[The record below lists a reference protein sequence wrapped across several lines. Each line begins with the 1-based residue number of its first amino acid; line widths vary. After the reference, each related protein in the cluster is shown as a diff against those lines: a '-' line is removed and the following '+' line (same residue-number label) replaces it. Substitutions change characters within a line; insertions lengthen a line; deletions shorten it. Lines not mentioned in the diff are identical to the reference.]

1 MQQSPSPYR
10 SPNESRSVSFA
21 VADNVVVRE
30 GGVSNDVTDERL
42 SATTT
47 TPHGAS
53 DASADRRVAAGRRA
67 TELSSATGA
76 RPQTTRDS
84 VSDTMNGEI
93 ETLEDLSQHYQ
104 DSVPADLREAN
115 TFDWYLRE
123 LYDDPRI
130 ARNAH
135 QRVADMFDYYG
146 TEYDEDAGVVEYLM
160 ASEDPLHEGEN
171 IFYGREV
178 HESIHEFVNKVKSGA
193 RGLGPEKR
201 IKLLLGPVGSGKSHF
216 DLMVRRY
223 FEDYTMRDEGRMYT
237 FRWTNLC
244 DVIRDQDPADD
255 TVQSPMNQDP
265 IVLLPQEQ
273 RDRVIERLNENLD
286 APYTIRNEQSLDPAS
301 EFYMDKLLAEYDD
314 DLQSVLENHVE
325 IIRLVASENKRQC
338 IETFEPK
345 DKKNQDETEL
355 TGDVN
360 YSKLA
365 VYGESDP
372 RAFDYSGA
380 FCNANRGLFSGEEL
394 LKLQR
399 EFLYDF
405 LHASQEQTIKPK
417 NNPRI
422 DIDQV
427 IVGRTNMPEYRD
439 KKGDEKMEA
448 FNDRTKRIDFP
459 YVLEYT
465 QEAEIYRK
473 MLRNAD
479 VPHMH
484 IEPHAM
490 EMAGL
495 FGVLTRIT
503 EPDGERISLTQKAKA
518 YNGEID
524 DGDDVDVKKLREEG
538 ESKADIAEGMEGVS
552 ARFIGDEIAEA
563 IMDSTHR
570 GRDYLSPLSIFTHFE
585 ENLENHGS
593 IPEENVERYHR
604 YLEMVRDEYKER
616 AIEDVRH
623 ALAYDLDEI
632 QRQGE
637 KYMDHVMAYIDD
649 ATVRDE
655 LTGREQDPD
664 EKFLRSVE
672 EKLEIPSDRKDD
684 FRQEVSN
691 WVSRR
696 AREGTSFNPQDNDR
710 LRRALERKLWE
721 DKKHNINFSA
731 LVSANELDDDERNA
745 WIDALEE
752 QGYSREGAREVLEF
766 AGAEVAKAELE
777 T

>member
-1 MQQSPSPYR
+1 MTQ
-10 SPNESRSVSFA
+10 
-21 VADNVVVRE
+21 
-30 GGVSNDVTDERL
+30 
-42 SATTT
+42 
-47 TPHGAS
+47 
-53 DASADRRVAAGRRA
+53 
-67 TELSSATGA
+67 
-76 RPQTTRDS
+76 
-84 VSDTMNGEI
+84 
-93 ETLEDLSQHYQ
+93 ETLEELSREYR
-104 DSVPADLREAN
+104 DTIPADLREHRSFSA
-115 TFDWYLRE
+115 YLDQ
-123 LYDDPRI
+123 LYDEPTI

-146 TEYDEDAGVVEYLM
+146 TEYDEDAGVVEYKL
-160 ASEDPLHEGEN
+160 ASEDPLNDGEN
-171 IFYGREV
+171 TFYGRIV

-193 RGLGPEKR
+193 RGLGPQKR
-201 IKLLLGPVGSGKSHF
+201 IKLLLGPVGSGKSDF
-216 DLMVRRY
+216 DRQVRRY
-223 FEDYTMRDEGRMYT
+223 YEDYTRSNEGRMYT

-244 DVIRDQDPADD
+244 DVIPDQDPADD
-255 TVQSPMNQDP
+255 TVRSPMNQDP

-273 RDRVIERLNENLD
+273 RDRVIEDINEELD
-286 APYTIRNEQSLDPAS
+286 APYTIRNEQALDPAS
-301 EFYMDKLLAEYDD
+301 EFYMDRLLAHYDD
-314 DLQSVLENHVE
+314 DLQQVLENHVE
-325 IIRLVASENKRQC
+325 IVRLVADENMRQA

-360 YSKLA
+360 YSKIA

-380 FCNANRGLFSGEEL
+380 FCNANRGIFSGEEL

-405 LHASQEQTIKPK
+405 LHATQEQTIKPK

-427 IVGRTNMPEYRD
+427 IVGRTNMPEYKD

-459 YVLEYT
+459 YVLQYEE
-465 QEAEIYRK
+465 EARIYEK
-473 MLRNAD
+473 MLNNAD
-479 VPHMH
+479 LPDIIV
-484 IEPHAM
+484 EPHTL

-495 FGVLTRIT
+495 FGVLTRIE
-503 EPDGERISLTQKAKA
+503 EPDTGNVTLVQKAKA

-524 DGDDVDVKKLREEG
+524 EAEDIDVKKLRDEAAE
-538 ESKADIAEGMEGVS
+538 KAEIGEGMEGVS
-552 ARFIGDEIAEA
+552 PRFIGDEIAEA
-563 IMDSTHR
+563 IMDSMHR
-570 GRDYLSPLSIFTHFE
+570 SRDFLSPLTTFNHLEANI
-585 ENLENHGS
+585 ENHGS
-593 IPEENVERYHR
+593 IPEDRFETYHR
-604 YLEMVRDEYKER
+604 YLELVREEYKER

-623 ALAYDLDEI
+623 ALAYDVDEI

-649 ATVRDE
+649 DTVEDE
-655 LTGREQDPD
+655 ITGREQEPD
-664 EKFLRSVE
+664 EQFLRSVE
-672 EKLEIPSDRKDD
+672 EKLDLPEDRKDD

-696 AREGTSFNPQDNDR
+696 AREGDTFNPQDNDR

-731 LVSANELDDDERNA
+731 LVSSGEMDDDERNQ
-745 WIDALEE
+745 WIDALIE
-752 QGYSREGAREVLEF
+752 QGYSEEGAREVLEF
-766 AGAEVAKAELE
+766 AGAEVAKSEME
-777 T
+777 E

>member
-1 MQQSPSPYR
+1 M
-10 SPNESRSVSFA
+10 
-21 VADNVVVRE
+21 
-30 GGVSNDVTDERL
+30 SN
-42 SATTT
+42 
-47 TPHGAS
+47 
-53 DASADRRVAAGRRA
+53 
-67 TELSSATGA
+67 
-76 RPQTTRDS
+76 
-84 VSDTMNGEI
+84 M
-93 ETLEDLSQHYQ
+93 ETLEDLSQEYRN
-104 DSVPADLREAN
+104 SIPSDLRE
-115 TFDWYLRE
+115 TRSFDWYLDE
-123 LYDDPRI
+123 LYEDPRI

-146 TEYDEDAGVVEYLM
+146 TEYDEGLGVVEYQL
-160 ASEDPLHEGEN
+160 ASEDPLNDGEN
-171 IFYGREV
+171 TFYGRNI

-201 IKLLLGPVGSGKSHF
+201 IKLLLGPVGSGKSEF
-216 DLMVRRY
+216 DRQVRTY
-223 FEDYTMRDEGRMYT
+223 FEDYSLREAGRMYT

-255 TVQSPMNQDP
+255 VVRSPMNQDP
-265 IVLLPQEQ
+265 LVLLPQEQ
-273 RDRVIERLNENLD
+273 RDRVIEGMNERLD
-286 APYTIRNEQSLDPAS
+286 APYTVRNEQSLDPAS
-301 EFYMDKLLAEYDD
+301 EFYMDRLLEHYDD
-314 DLQSVLENHVE
+314 DLQAVLENHVE
-325 IIRLVASENKRQC
+325 VVRLIADENKRQC

-360 YSKLA
+360 YSKIA

-380 FCNANRGLFSGEEL
+380 FCNANRGIFSGEEL

-405 LHASQEQTIKPK
+405 LHATQEQTIKPK

-459 YVLEYT
+459 YVLQYEE
-465 QEAEIYRK
+465 EAMIYDK

-479 VPHMH
+479 VPDIHV
-484 IEPHAM
+484 EPHTLQ
-490 EMAGL
+490 MAGL
-495 FGVLTRIT
+495 FGVLTRIQ
-503 EPDGERISLTQKAKA
+503 EPDGGQVSVVQKAKA

-524 DGDDVDVKKLREEG
+524 EADDIDVKKLREEAQ
-538 ESKADIAEGMEGVS
+538 EVADLGEGMDGVS
-552 ARFIGDEIAEA
+552 PRFIGDEIAEA
-563 IMDSTHR
+563 IMDSMHR
-570 GRDYLSPLSIFTHFE
+570 GRDFLSPLTTFNHLE

-593 IPEENVERYHR
+593 IPQENFETYYR
-604 YLEMVRDEYKER
+604 YLELVREEYKER

-649 ATVRDE
+649 DTVEDDI
-655 LTGREQDPD
+655 TGREQDPD
-664 EKFLRSVE
+664 EKFLRDVE
-672 EKLEIPSDRKDD
+672 EKLDIPEDRKED

-731 LVSANELDDDERNA
+731 LVSSGEMDDEERNS
-745 WIDALEE
+745 WVRALVE
-752 QGYSREGAREVLEF
+752 QGYSKEGAKEVLEF
-766 AGAEVAKAELE
+766 AGAEVAKTEMEADD
-777 T
+777 

>member
-1 MQQSPSPYR
+1 M
-10 SPNESRSVSFA
+10 NG
-21 VADNVVVRE
+21 D
-30 GGVSNDVTDERL
+30 
-42 SATTT
+42 
-47 TPHGAS
+47 
-53 DASADRRVAAGRRA
+53 RA
-67 TELSSATGA
+67 TLESLS
-76 RPQTTRDS
+76 RQYK
-84 VSDTMNGEI
+84 
-93 ETLEDLSQHYQ
+93 Q
-104 DSVPADLREAN
+104 SVPEDLREAKS
-115 TFDWYLRE
+115 FEWYLDTV
-123 LYDDPRI
+123 YDDPKV

-135 QRVADMFDYYG
+135 QRVADMFDHYG
-146 TEYDEDAGVVEYLM
+146 TDYDEDAGVVEYRM
-160 ASEDPLHEGEN
+160 ASEDPLHDGEN
-171 IFYGREV
+171 TFYGREV

-193 RGLGPEKR
+193 RGLGPQKR

-216 DLMVRRY
+216 DWMARRY
-223 FEDYTMRDEGRMYT
+223 FEDYTATDAGRMYT
-237 FRWTNLC
+237 FRWTNLG
-244 DVIRDQDPADD
+244 DVIRDQDPEDD
-255 TVQSPMNQDP
+255 TVVSPMNQDP
-265 IVLLPQEQ
+265 LVLLPQAQ
-273 RDRVIERLNENLD
+273 RDGVIERLNKRLD
-286 APYTIRNEQSLDPAS
+286 APYTIRNDQALDPAS
-301 EFYMDKLLAEYDD
+301 EFYLDSLLAHYDD
-314 DLQSVLENHVE
+314 DLQSVLENHIE
-325 IIRLVASENKRQC
+325 IVRLVASENKRQC
-338 IETFEPK
+338 VETFEPK

-372 RAFDYSGA
+372 RAFDYAGA

-427 IVGRTNMPEYRD
+427 IVGRTNMPEYRE

-459 YVLEYT
+459 YVLEYDE
-465 QEAEIYRK
+465 EAEIYRK

-479 VPHMH
+479 VPDMH

-495 FGVLTRIT
+495 FGVLTRVT
-503 EPDGERISLTQKAKA
+503 EPDGSVSLVQKAKA

-524 DGDDVDVKKLREEG
+524 ESDDIDARKLRENG
-538 ESKADIAEGMEGVS
+538 EESADIGEGMGGVS

-570 GRDYLSPLSIFTHFE
+570 GRSYLSPLSVFSHFE
-585 ENLENHGS
+585 ANLENHGA
-593 IPEENVERYHR
+593 IPEDNLDRYYR
-604 YLEMVRDEYKER
+604 YLELVREEYKGR

-623 ALAYDLDEI
+623 ALAYDLEEI

-649 ATVRDE
+649 DTIEDE
-655 LTGREQDPD
+655 LTGRKQDPD
-664 EKFLRSVE
+664 ETFLRSVE
-672 EKLEIPSDRKDD
+672 EKLEIPEDRKDD

-696 AREGTSFNPQDNDR
+696 ARDGTSFNPQDNDR

-721 DKKHNINFSA
+721 DKKHNINVSA
-731 LVSANELDDDERNA
+731 LVSANELDDDERSA
-745 WIDALEE
+745 WIDALVN
-752 QGYSREGAREVLEF
+752 QGYSPEGAREVLEF
-766 AGAEVAKAELE
+766 AGAEVAKSELE
-777 T
+777 G

>member
-1 MQQSPSPYR
+1 MTG
-10 SPNESRSVSFA
+10 
-21 VADNVVVRE
+21 DN
-30 GGVSNDVTDERL
+30 TL
-42 SATTT
+42 
-47 TPHGAS
+47 
-53 DASADRRVAAGRRA
+53 
-67 TELSSATGA
+67 
-76 RPQTTRDS
+76 
-84 VSDTMNGEI
+84 
-93 ETLEDLSQHYQ
+93 ETLSQQYRET
-104 DSVPADLREAN
+104 VPSDLRDAK
-115 TFDWYLRE
+115 TFAWYLGAVH
-123 LYDDPRI
+123 DDPKI
-130 ARNAH
+130 TRNAH

-146 TEYDEDAGVVEYLM
+146 THYDEGSGTVEYLL
-160 ASEDPLHEGEN
+160 ASEDPLGDGEN
-171 IFYGREV
+171 TFYGEV
-178 HESIHEFVNKVKSGA
+178 VHRAIHEFVNKVKSGA
-193 RGLGPEKR
+193 RGLGPDRR
-201 IKLLLGPVGSGKSHF
+201 IKLLLGPVGSGKSAF
-216 DLMVRRY
+216 DAQLRKY
-223 FEDYTMRDEGRMYT
+223 FEDYTAREEGRMYT

-244 DVIRDQDPADD
+244 DVIPDQDPADD
-255 TVQSPMNQDP
+255 VVQSPMNQDP
-265 IVLLPQEQ
+265 LILLPLEQ
-273 RDRVIERLNENLD
+273 RQQVIDELNERLE

-301 EFYMDKLLAEYDD
+301 SFYMDRLLAYYDD
-314 DLQSVLENHVE
+314 DLQTVLENHIEVV
-325 IIRLVASENKRQC
+325 RLIADENKRQA

-360 YSKLA
+360 YSKIA

-380 FCNANRGLFSGEEL
+380 FCNANRGIFSGEEL

-405 LHASQEQTIKPK
+405 LHATQEQTIKPK

-427 IVGRTNMPEYRD
+427 IVGRTNMPEYRE
-439 KKGDEKMEA
+439 KKGDESMEA

-459 YVLEYT
+459 YVLEYVA
-465 QEAEIYRK
+465 ESEIYGK
-473 MLRNAD
+473 LLNNAD
-479 VPHMH
+479 VPDIHV
-484 IEPHAM
+484 EPHTL

-495 FGVLTRIT
+495 FGVLTRIE
-503 EPDGERISLTQKAKA
+503 EPDTEAVDIVQKAKA
-518 YNGEID
+518 YNGESS
-524 DGDDVDVKKLREEG
+524 DGDDIDVKKLREEG
-538 ESKADIAEGMEGVS
+538 ESNAEIAEAMVGVS
-552 ARFIGDEIAEA
+552 PRFIGDEIAEA
-563 IMDSTHR
+563 IMDSMHR
-570 GRDYLSPLSIFTHFE
+570 GRSYLSPLAVFTHFE

-593 IPEENVERYHR
+593 IPEENFERYHR
-604 YLEMVRDEYKER
+604 YLELVREEYKER

-623 ALAYDLDEI
+623 ALAYDIDEI

-649 ATVRDE
+649 DTVPDD

-664 EKFLRSVE
+664 ETFLRAVE
-672 EKLEIPSDRKDD
+672 EKLEIPEDRKDD

-696 AREGTSFNPQDNDR
+696 AREGEAFSPQDNDR

-745 WIDALEE
+745 WVDALIE
-752 QGYSREGAREVLEF
+752 QGYSQEGAIELLEF
-766 AGAEVAKAELE
+766 AGAEVAKSELE

>member
-1 MQQSPSPYR
+1 MS
-10 SPNESRSVSFA
+10 
-21 VADNVVVRE
+21 
-30 GGVSNDVTDERL
+30 ER
-42 SATTT
+42 
-47 TPHGAS
+47 
-53 DASADRRVAAGRRA
+53 
-67 TELSSATGA
+67 
-76 RPQTTRDS
+76 
-84 VSDTMNGEI
+84 
-93 ETLEDLSQHYQ
+93 ETLEDLSQEYR
-104 DSVPADLREAN
+104 DTIPEDLRE
-115 TFDWYLRE
+115 THSFEWYLQE
-123 LYDDPRI
+123 AYDHPRV

-146 TEYDEDAGVVEYLM
+146 TEYDEEAGVVEYRL
-160 ASEDPLHEGEN
+160 ASEDPLNDGEN
-171 IFYGREV
+171 TFYGRAV

-201 IKLLLGPVGSGKSHF
+201 IKLLLGPVGSGKSEF
-216 DLMVRRY
+216 DRQVRTY
-223 FEDYTMRDEGRMYT
+223 YEDYTATDEGRMYT

-255 TVQSPMNQDP
+255 VVRSPMNQDP
-265 IVLLPQEQ
+265 LVLLPQKQ
-273 RDRVIERLNENLD
+273 RDHVLDRINEALD
-286 APYTIRNEQSLDPAS
+286 APYTVRNEQSLDPAS
-301 EFYMDKLLAEYDD
+301 EFYMDRLLEHYDD
-314 DLQSVLENHVE
+314 DLEAVLSNHVE
-325 IIRLVASENKRQC
+325 IVRLLADENKRQG

-360 YSKLA
+360 YSKIA

-380 FCNANRGLFSGEEL
+380 FCNANRGIFSGEEL

-405 LHASQEQTIKPK
+405 LHATQEQTIKPK

-459 YVLEYT
+459 YVLQYEE
-465 QEAEIYRK
+465 EAHIYEK
-473 MLRNAD
+473 MLGNAD
-479 VPHMH
+479 VPDIHV
-484 IEPHAM
+484 EPHTL

-495 FGVLTRIT
+495 FGVLTRIA
-503 EPDGERISLTQKAKA
+503 EPDGGQVGVVQKAKA

-524 DGDDVDVKKLREEG
+524 EGEDIDVKKLRDEAEEATDLG
-538 ESKADIAEGMEGVS
+538 EGMDGVS
-552 ARFIGDEIAEA
+552 PRFIGDEIAEA
-563 IMDSTHR
+563 IMDSMHR
-570 GRDYLSPLSIFTHFE
+570 GRGFLSPLTTFNHLE

-593 IPEENVERYHR
+593 IPQENFETYYR
-604 YLEMVRDEYKER
+604 YLELVREEYRER

-649 ATVRDE
+649 DTVEDE
-655 LTGREQDPD
+655 ITGREQEPD
-664 EKFLRSVE
+664 EKFLRDVE
-672 EKLEIPSDRKDD
+672 EKLSIPEDRKDD
-684 FRQEVSN
+684 FRQEVAN

-696 AREGTSFNPQDNDR
+696 AREGETFDPQDNDR

-731 LVSANELDDDERNA
+731 LVSSGEMDDDERSA
-745 WIDALEE
+745 WVQALTD
-752 QGYSREGAREVLEF
+752 QGYSEDGAREVLEF
-766 AGAEVAKAELE
+766 AGAEVAKTEME
-777 T
+777 D

>member
-1 MQQSPSPYR
+1 MSK
-10 SPNESRSVSFA
+10 NK
-21 VADNVVVRE
+21 
-30 GGVSNDVTDERL
+30 
-42 SATTT
+42 
-47 TPHGAS
+47 
-53 DASADRRVAAGRRA
+53 
-67 TELSSATGA
+67 
-76 RPQTTRDS
+76 
-84 VSDTMNGEI
+84 
-93 ETLEDLSQHYQ
+93 ETLEALSKEYR
-104 DSVPADLREAN
+104 DTIPADLRKTN
-115 TFDWYLRE
+115 TFDWYLQQ
-123 LYDDPRI
+123 LYDEPKI

-146 TEYDEDAGVVEYLM
+146 KTYDEEAGVVEYEL
-160 ASEDPLHEGEN
+160 ASEDPLNDGEN
-171 IFYGREV
+171 TFYGRV
-178 HESIHEFVNKVKSGA
+178 IHEAIHEFVNKVKSGA

-201 IKLLLGPVGSGKSHF
+201 IKLLLGPVGSGKSDF
-216 DLMVRRY
+216 DRQVRRY
-223 FEDYTMRDEGRMYT
+223 FEDYTSRDEGRMYT

-244 DVIRDQDPADD
+244 DVIHDQDPADD
-255 TVQSPMNQDP
+255 VVRSPMNQDP
-265 IVLLPQEQ
+265 LVLLPQAQ
-273 RDRVIERLNENLD
+273 RDKVIEDINEDLD

-301 EFYMDKLLAEYDD
+301 EFYMDRLLAEYDD
-314 DLQSVLENHVE
+314 DLQAVLENHVE
-325 IIRLVASENKRQC
+325 VVRFVADENQRRG

-360 YSKLA
+360 YSKIA
-365 VYGESDP
+365 IYGESDP

-380 FCNANRGLFSGEEL
+380 FCNANRGIFSGEEL

-459 YVLEYT
+459 YVLQY
-465 QEAEIYRK
+465 EAEAQIYQK

-479 VPHMH
+479 LPDIQV
-484 IEPHAM
+484 EPHTL

-495 FGVLTRIT
+495 FGVLTRIE
-503 EPDGERISLTQKAKA
+503 EPDNESIDLIQKAKA

-524 DGDDVDVKKLREEG
+524 EADDVDVKKLREEA
-538 ESKADIAEGMEGVS
+538 EKMADIGEGMDGVS
-552 ARFIGDEIAEA
+552 PRFIGDEIAEA
-563 IMDSTHR
+563 IMDSMHR
-570 GRDYLSPLSIFTHFE
+570 SRDFLSPLTTFNHLE
-585 ENLENHGS
+585 GNLENHGS
-593 IPEENVERYHR
+593 IDEESFSKYYRF
-604 YLEMVRDEYKER
+604 LELVREEYKER

-623 ALAYDLDEI
+623 ALAYDMDEI

-649 ATVRDE
+649 ATVEDE
-655 LTGREQDPD
+655 LTGREQEPD
-664 EKFLRSVE
+664 EQFLRSVE
-672 EKLEIPSDRKDD
+672 EKLNLPEDRKDD

-696 AREGTSFNPQDNDR
+696 AREGDTFNPQDNDR

-731 LVSANELDDDERNA
+731 LVSSSEMDDEERNQ
-745 WIDALEE
+745 WIDALIE
-752 QGYSREGAREVLEF
+752 QGYSEEGAKEVLEF
-766 AGAEVAKAELE
+766 AGAEVAKSEME
-777 T
+777 E

>member
-1 MQQSPSPYR
+1 M
-10 SPNESRSVSFA
+10 NG
-21 VADNVVVRE
+21 D
-30 GGVSNDVTDERL
+30 
-42 SATTT
+42 
-47 TPHGAS
+47 
-53 DASADRRVAAGRRA
+53 RA
-67 TELSSATGA
+67 TLESLS
-76 RPQTTRDS
+76 RQYK
-84 VSDTMNGEI
+84 E
-93 ETLEDLSQHYQ
+93 
-104 DSVPADLREAN
+104 SVPEDLREAKS
-115 TFDWYLRE
+115 FEWYLDAVYE
-123 LYDDPRI
+123 DPRI

-135 QRVADMFDYYG
+135 QRVADMFDHYG
-146 TEYDEDAGVVEYLM
+146 TDYDEDAGVVEYRM
-160 ASEDPLHEGEN
+160 ASEDPLHDGEN
-171 IFYGREV
+171 TFYGREV

-193 RGLGPEKR
+193 RGLGPQKR

-216 DLMVRRY
+216 DWMVRRY
-223 FEDYTMRDEGRMYT
+223 FEDYTATDAGRMYT
-237 FRWTNLC
+237 FRWVDLG
-244 DVIRDQDPADD
+244 DVIRDQDPEDD
-255 TVQSPMNQDP
+255 VVTSPMNQDP
-265 IVLLPQEQ
+265 LVLLPQEQ
-273 RDRVIERLNENLD
+273 RDGVIERLNQRLN
-286 APYTIRNEQSLDPAS
+286 APYTIRNDQTLDPAS
-301 EFYMDKLLAEYDD
+301 EFYLDKLLARYDD
-314 DLQSVLENHVE
+314 DLQAVLENHIE

-338 IETFEPK
+338 VETFEPK

-372 RAFDYSGA
+372 RAFDYAGA

-427 IVGRTNMPEYRD
+427 IVGRTNMPEYRE

-459 YVLEYT
+459 YVLEYD
-465 QEAEIYRK
+465 EESEIYRK

-479 VPHMH
+479 VPDMH
-484 IEPHAM
+484 IEPHAL

-503 EPDGERISLTQKAKA
+503 EPDGSVSLVQKAKA

-524 DGDDVDVKKLREEG
+524 ESDDIDARKLRENG
-538 ESKADIAEGMEGVS
+538 EEKADIGEGMDGVS

-570 GRDYLSPLSIFTHFE
+570 DRSYLSPLSVFSHFE
-585 ENLENHGS
+585 ANLENHGS
-593 IPEENVERYHR
+593 IPEDNLDRYYR
-604 YLEMVRDEYKER
+604 YLELVREEYKER

-623 ALAYDLDEI
+623 ALAYDLEEI

-649 ATVRDE
+649 DTIEDE
-655 LTGREQDPD
+655 LTGRKQEPD
-664 EKFLRSVE
+664 ETFLRSVE
-672 EKLEIPSDRKDD
+672 EKLEIPEDRKDD

-696 AREGTSFNPQDNDR
+696 ARDGTSFDPQDNDR

-731 LVSANELDDDERNA
+731 LVSANELDDDERSA
-745 WIDALEE
+745 WIDALIE
-752 QGYSREGAREVLEF
+752 QGYSPEGAREVLEF
-766 AGAEVAKAELE
+766 AGAEVAKSELE
-777 T
+777 G